1 MNTKAKNIDGYI
13 LAFVSYLLWGILPIY
28 WKQVGQ
34 LTAMEILANRIFWSF
49 MMLIIFIL
57 VTKKK
62 GFIEYLK
69 NKKIRKALFLTGSLV
84 SINWLVFIYAIN
96 TNHVV
101 QVSLGY
107 YINPIISIFFGM
119 LLLKEKM
126 TKLQITAIVLAIIGV
141 AYMTISN
148 GEFPWISIVLAVTF
162 GLYGLFK
169 KIYALDSILS
179 LLGELL
185 ILLPL
190 STIYLIYLGIEGQSH
205 LLSGEFTL
213 IIYILLSG
221 IVTVTPLFLFAE
233 GAKKIPLSSVGFLQ
247 YIAPTI
253 MLLIG
258 VFMYGESFTHVHKIS
273 FMFIWGALLLYLI
286 SVIKSNKK

>member
-1 MNTKAKNIDGYI
+1 MNHKAKSIEGYI
-13 LAFVSYLLWGILPIY
+13 LAFLAYLLWGILPIY

-34 LTAMEILANRIFWSF
+34 LTAIEILANRILWSF
-49 MMLIIFIL
+49 MVLVIFIL
-57 VTKKK
+57 LTKKK

-69 NKKIRKALFLTGSLV
+69 NTKTRKALILTGSLI
-84 SINWLVFIYAIN
+84 SINWLVFIYAMN

-119 LLLKEKM
+119 LFLKEKM
-126 TKLQITAIVLAIIGV
+126 TKLQITAIILASIGV
-141 AYMTISN
+141 AYMAISH
-148 GEFPWISIVLAVTF
+148 GEFPWISIVIAMSF
-162 GLYGLFK
+162 ALYGLFK

-179 LLGELL
+179 LLGEML

-190 STIYLIYLGIEGQSH
+190 SVIYLIYIGMEGQSY
-205 LLSGEFTL
+205 LLSGEFSL
-213 IIYILLSG
+213 IIYVLLSG
-221 IVTVTPLFLFAE
+221 IVTVTPLYLFAE
-233 GAKKIPLSSVGFLQ
+233 GAKKIPLSSIGFLQ
-247 YIAPTI
+247 YITPTL

-273 FMFIWGALLLYLI
+273 FIFIWGALFLYLI
-286 SVIKSNKK
+286 SIIKSNKK